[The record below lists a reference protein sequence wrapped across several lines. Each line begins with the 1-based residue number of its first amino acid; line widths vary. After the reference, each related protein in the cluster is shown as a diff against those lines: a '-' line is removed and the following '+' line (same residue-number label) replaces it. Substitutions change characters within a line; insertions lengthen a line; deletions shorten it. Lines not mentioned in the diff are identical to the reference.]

1 MFYRRIRGQVGHQVK
16 KLHVHTVNICIGS
29 VYRWLL
35 DYSFNCRKGIR
46 SDIDFEEMPSL
57 FSLNK
62 ELDDKVNQSKDL
74 YLKLIYNSVA
84 FFFYEPQ
91 QE

>member
-1 MFYRRIRGQVGHQVK
+1 MH
-16 KLHVHTVNICIGS
+16 
-29 VYRWLL
+29 
-35 DYSFNCRKGIR
+35 
-46 SDIDFEEMPSL
+46 SL

>member
-1 MFYRRIRGQVGHQVK
+1 M
-16 KLHVHTVNICIGS
+16 HTANICIGS

-35 DYSFNCRKGIR
+35 DYSFNYRKGIR
-46 SDIDFEEMPSL
+46 ADIDFEEMPS
-57 FSLNK
+57 FPVNK
-62 ELDDKVNQSKDL
+62 ELDAKVNQSKDL
-74 YLKLIYNSVA
+74 YLKLINNSAA